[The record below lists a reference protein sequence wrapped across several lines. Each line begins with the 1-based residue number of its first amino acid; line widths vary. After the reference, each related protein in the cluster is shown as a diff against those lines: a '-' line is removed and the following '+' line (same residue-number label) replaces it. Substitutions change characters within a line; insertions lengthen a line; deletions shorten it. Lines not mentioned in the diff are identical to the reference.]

1 MQTGHAIL
9 EQAFALLRRVVDSE
23 LGDRCVVVTELFE
36 SRKVGFEP
44 VGTARLEFRDALT
57 GVFRFDVEGVSGLKN
72 ITRMPV
78 E

>member
-1 MQTGHAIL
+1 M
-9 EQAFALLRRVVDSE
+9 AFYSAQPYEIDAFVFRTS
-23 LGDRCVVVTELFE
+23 GPHFAQLFDT
-36 SRKVGFEP
+36 RKVGFEP
-44 VGTARLEFRDALT
+44 VGTAKLEFRDALT